1 MQTTWFTR
9 FWKKITELA
18 PASGSIDISRLA
30 KLDPDHI
37 ELENVRSL
45 LGVSAPAARQICET
59 AVRRGVFRKRVQVLC
74 PNNAIALT
82 ADEIA
87 QLPETVRC
95 REEIEG
101 HLEVLQV
108 PVSELR
114 KVHFYCLNDGPQ

>member
-9 FWKKITELA
+9 FWKKITDLA
-18 PASGSIDISRLA
+18 PASSSIDMDRLA
-30 KLDPDHI
+30 KLNPDHI

-74 PNNAIALT
+74 PNNSVAVT
-82 ADEIA
+82 VDDGN
-87 QLPETVRC
+87 QLPDTVRC

-101 HLEVLQV
+101 HLEVQSV

-114 KVHFYCLNDGPQ
+114 KVHFYCLNDRAQ